1 MRILIAGSGKVGLE
15 LASQLSAEGHDIT
28 LIDRKSTCLQNAIEK
43 YDVMTVEGNAAS
55 LDVLKAADVVNADLL
70 IATTGLDEINML
82 SCVTARQLNPKIH
95 TIARIRNPEYKDQVY
110 LMKRDFGLSLAVNPE
125 KEAAVEITRLINFPG
140 FLKQDT
146 FVDGRVE
153 IVEIYLHENNAL
165 VNRHLYELP
174 EIVQCKVLVC
184 AVLRDGKA
192 IMPSGD
198 FVLEAGDEI
207 FVTASTQNLRQ
218 LLKSL
223 GIVAKKAK
231 NVFLAGGSRIAYYLA
246 KELTDEGLTVKIVDR
261 DYERCEEL
269 VSLLP
274 KAAVSCG
281 DVSNHDFL
289 EEEYFEQ
296 FDTLVTLTG
305 LDELNIVLSI
315 YGRSVGIQQVITKLG
330 RAESMAMLDKL
341 PVGSMICPKELCAN
355 SIVRYVRAMQN
366 EIGPAITVHKI
377 AEGQAEAIEFL
388 VDDTTRH
395 CGEPLKN
402 IKTNENVLVCCISR
416 GQNIEIPNGDST
428 FRKGDHIVIVSN
440 GRTVIRQLNDI
451 FEDK

>member
-15 LASQLSAEGHDIT
+15 LTRLLSAEGHDIT
-28 LIDRKSTCLQNAIEK
+28 LVDRKQSCLQSAIEK

-55 LDVLKAADVVNADLL
+55 LDVLNTADVQNADLL

-82 SCVTARQLNPKIH
+82 ACITARQLNPRIH

-125 KEAAVEITRLINFPG
+125 LEAATEIARLINYPG
-140 FLKQDT
+140 FPKQDT

-153 IVEIYLHENNAL
+153 IVEIYLRNDSSL

-174 EIVQCKVLVC
+174 NIIKCQVLVC

-192 IMPSGD
+192 VMPSGD
-198 FVLEAGDEI
+198 FVLKAEDII
-207 FVTASTQNLRQ
+207 FVTASTNNLHQ
-218 LLKSL
+218 LLKNL
-223 GIVAKKAK
+223 GIVTKKAK
-231 NVFLAGGSRIAYYLA
+231 SVFLAGGSRISYYLA
-246 KELTDEGLTVKIVDR
+246 KTLCGEGLTVKIVDR
-261 DYERCEEL
+261 NMQRCEEL
-269 VSLLP
+269 ISLLP
-274 KAAVSCG
+274 KAMVSCG

-296 FDTLVTLTG
+296 FDTLVSLTG

-315 YGRSVGIQQVITKLG
+315 YGRSVGIPQVITKLG
-330 RAESMAMLDKL
+330 RADSLAMLEKL
-341 PVGSMICPKELCAN
+341 PVGSVVCPKELCAN

-366 EIGPAITVHKI
+366 EIGSAITVHKI

-395 CGEPLKN
+395 TGEPLKN
-402 IKTNENVLVCCISR
+402 IRTKDNVLVCCITR
-416 GQNIEIPNGDST
+416 GSTVEIPNGNSV
-428 FRKGDHIVIVSN
+428 FRKGDHIVVVSN
-440 GRTVIRQLNDI
+440 GRTVIQKLNDI